1 MLEGGSETVLL
12 VEDDPLVRKSV
23 TRQLESIGYRTIAA
37 ADSAEALAV
46 VTAPRRQAHNLQ
58 LSPERGLAGSDEC
71 QKNSKK

>member
-23 TRQLESIGYRTIAA
+23 TRQLESIGYRT
-37 ADSAEALAV
+37 